1 MNPTISRIIV
11 SFFVAGA
18 WIAASTFLG
27 ERLGSRKAGILGN
40 LPSNI
45 LISMLFV
52 GLTRGPGYVAEAVS
66 GVPMGMAID
75 ALYVLAFIAV
85 VPYGLAPAMGV
96 SLAVW
101 VACAFLVAGALPPL
115 SFPVSSV
122 IFAVITAAAFWVA
135 DEPLKIRKADKKPA
149 GFSAKTM
156 AVRAF
161 FSGSVVA
168 GVVAIA
174 QFAPPYIAGMVAT
187 FPAVM
192 TSSLVIL
199 TRSQGP
205 DFARATGKIL
215 IICAPN
221 IIIYSICAAVLF
233 PALGPWLGTLF
244 SFGVSL
250 LFALILEG
258 LTRRVR

>member
-52 GLTRGPGYVAEAVS
+52 GLTRGPDYVAGAAS

-75 ALYVLAFIAV
+75 ALFVLAFIAV
-85 VPYGLAPAMGV
+85 VPFGLAPALFV
-96 SLAVW
+96 SLAIW
-101 VACAFLVAGALPPL
+101 AACAFVTAVALPPF
-115 SFPVSSV
+115 SFPVSCL
-122 IFAVITAAAFWVA
+122 IFAFITAAAFWVA
-135 DEPLKIRKADKKPA
+135 DEPLKIRKADKKPVE
-149 GFSAKTM
+149 FSARTI

-168 GVVAIA
+168 GVVAVA
-174 QFAPPYIAGMVAT
+174 QFAPPYIAGMIAT

-221 IIIYSICAAVLF
+221 IIVYAICAGALF
-233 PALGPWLGTLF
+233 SALGPWPGTLL

-250 LFALILEG
+250 LFALVLEG